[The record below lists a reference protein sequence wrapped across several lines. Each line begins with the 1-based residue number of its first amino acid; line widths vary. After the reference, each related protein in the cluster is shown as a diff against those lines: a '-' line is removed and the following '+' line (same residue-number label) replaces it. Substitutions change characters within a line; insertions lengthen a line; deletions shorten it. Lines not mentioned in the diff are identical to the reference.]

1 MQVPDSGT
9 FTCMICFNSTTPL
22 LDATRRRMLI
32 RQQGDLLAFGIY
44 FHQLFMKPLILK
56 GLAPTLQGAPLSVR
70 ERETLRWLV
79 QGLSHE
85 EVAERMGITSRT
97 VQAHTD
103 SIRSKLNASSTN
115 EAIFLATK
123 AGLLDLASS
132 PRKKYIDAARSG
144 LGSQLTS

>member
-1 MQVPDSGT
+1 
-9 FTCMICFNSTTPL
+9 
-22 LDATRRRMLI
+22 
-32 RQQGDLLAFGIY
+32 
-44 FHQLFMKPLILK
+44 MKPLILK

-79 QGLSHE
+79 QGLCHD
-85 EVAERMGITSRT
+85 EVAERMGITART

-123 AGLLDLASS
+123 GGLLDLAQLA
-132 PRKKYIDAARSG
+132 PKEIHRRRALALARLWPVEAG
-144 LGSQLTS
+144 VRCTAKG